1 VPAGFDMG
9 GIELV
14 VAVVD
19 PAGAEGQ
26 LFREILIVFV
36 TEAVGADEGAGF
48 GVANVSVGLS
58 NGQEN
63 GGGKGEITAFGACRE
78 ISMIQSHQ
86 LKMGTHQASL
96 RPTRRALRR
105 VRIMVDMVVR
115 CGQWPVIARG
125 RASVV

>member
-1 VPAGFDMG
+1 MG

-48 GVANVSVGLS
+48 GVADVSVGLS
-58 NGQEN
+58 NRQGN
-63 GGGKGEITAFGACRE
+63 GEGKGKLLHLVPAEKSA
-78 ISMIQSHQ
+78 
-86 LKMGTHQASL
+86 
-96 RPTRRALRR
+96 
-105 VRIMVDMVVR
+105 
-115 CGQWPVIARG
+115 
-125 RASVV
+125 